1 MLKTKKLKRHVY
13 GLFPSRIVYLPS
25 DNPYIPSIHS
35 EQVQLMAEIGRIQ
48 NKLIELFQQK
58 GPSRMQHI
66 REQSERK
73 HENITKLHQINH
85 QLQINSG
92 QAFERPWQ
100 RGCAITFA
108 NADDYENPSHHHN
121 THNKHYAI
129 SYALQQQQSIQ
140 EGEDPN
146 NTNNSSSSNVRP
158 FFYLS
163 FC

>member
-1 MLKTKKLKRHVY
+1 MLKTDTLKRDVY

-35 EQVQLMAEIGRIQ
+35 EQNRLMAEIGRIQ
-48 NKLIELFQQK
+48 TALIEMFNESNPPWKRIQ
-58 GPSRMQHI
+58 
-66 REQSERK
+66 EQSERK
-73 HENITKLHQINH
+73 HENITKLHQINR

-108 NADDYENPSHHHN
+108 NADDYEKASHHHD

-129 SYALQQQQSIQ
+129 SYALQQQQSI
-140 EGEDPN
+140 
-146 NTNNSSSSNVRP
+146 
-158 FFYLS
+158 
-163 FC
+163 